1 MKLELG
7 INTDFEKEHDQ
18 IEELQKELRQIADE
32 TDRLESFVKDALQA
46 AAAWIWLASWM
57 L

>member
-18 IEELQKELRQIADE
+18 IEELQKELRQIADAGFTHIHWCFE
-32 TDRLESFVKDALQA
+32 WDGDYLY
-46 AAAWIWLASWM
+46 
-57 L
+57 